1 MPGSRQTFDR
11 RELTGPFDIV
21 GDVHGC
27 GDELELLLAE
37 LGYGVEW
44 SGQDV
49 SVTPP
54 AGRVLVFVGDLV
66 DRGPRTPD
74 VLRIAMRMV
83 EAGTGLCVEGNHD
96 NKLGRWLSGANVTRG
111 NGLQM
116 SIDQME
122 AESPAF
128 RATARDFMA
137 RLPPYLWLDRGRL
150 VVAHAGLGADMI
162 GRLDGKVRSFALY
175 GDTTGGADEDGYP
188 VRRDWARAYSGEAAI
203 VYVHVAA
210 PMVEWINN
218 TICLD
223 SGCCFG
229 GRLTTLRWPERELV
243 SVPAARVYFEARR
256 PLEERSR

>member
-1 MPGSRQTFDR
+1 M
-11 RELTGPFDIV
+11 
-21 GDVHGC
+21 
-27 GDELELLLAE
+27 
-37 LGYGVEW
+37 
-44 SGQDV
+44 
-49 SVTPP
+49 TPP

-188 VRRDWARAYSGEAAI
+188 VRRDLARAY
-203 VYVHVAA
+203 
-210 PMVEWINN
+210 
-218 TICLD
+218 
-223 SGCCFG
+223 
-229 GRLTTLRWPERELV
+229 
-243 SVPAARVYFEARR
+243 
-256 PLEERSR
+256 